1 MLILYQLYKKAEY
14 KKIKIVRTDRDLD
27 KDHVVDLSVN

>member
-1 MLILYQLYKKAEY
+1 LYKKTEY
-14 KKIKIVRTDRDLD
+14 KKVKIVRKDRDLD